1 MPVLKRDSQY
11 HNYADYL
18 IWSRECGDELIDGV
32 AYVREPPSPY
42 GVHQEMLFELAF
54 QIRCALEDKR
64 ARVYIAPFDV
74 RLPKA
79 GEPDDQV
86 ETVVQPDV
94 LIVEDSAK
102 IDHRGLRGAPDWV
115 AEILSPSTA
124 RHDRIRKLSAYE
136 RAGVREYWLIHPSK
150 RDLTTYQLED
160 DGRYGAASVIEL
172 QGRTTLKAVPD
183 VTIDWDRLLARL
195 ERHASA

>member
-1 MPVLKRDSQY
+1 MPVLKRDTQ
-11 HNYADYL
+11 HHTYADYL
-18 IWSRECGDELIDGV
+18 VWSREYGDELIDGV
-32 AYVREPPSPY
+32 AYIREPPAPSE
-42 GVHQEMLFELAF
+42 VHQVMLLELAF
-54 QIRCALEDKR
+54 QIRCALEEKR

-94 LIVEDSAK
+94 LIVGDSAT
-102 IDHRGLRGAPDWV
+102 IDHRGVRGAPEWV

-136 RAGVREYWLIHPSK
+136 RAGVREYWLIHPTDRK
-150 RDLTTYQLED
+150 LTIYQLGD
-160 DGRYGAASVIEL
+160 DGRYGGPCVLEL
-172 QGRTTLKAVPD
+172 KGRTALKAVPD

-195 ERHASA
+195 ERHASP